1 MQDQGSAVSE
11 EDLMQRQRFAR
22 ISAAWQPLFQTFV
35 LRVLQATN
43 PPFVQLGD
51 HPLYEGNRLAV
62 TQNSDIAVADFQR
75 VAGYFDIT
83 HDVIHT
89 TDIRAF
95 VAALVVGALDIG
107 RSRQLVFVR
116 QLDEILEKTGRS
128 FDNEQQPLTSERFL
142 WFLDKVEFSFDET
155 GQWQPPTLFVP
166 PALFET
172 AQRVSTEWFTDPHKA
187 EQLKALIQRKWEAHH
202 DREAHRELVD

>member
-1 MQDQGSAVSE
+1 MQK
-11 EDLMQRQRFAR
+11 QRFVR

-43 PPFVQLGD
+43 PPFVQLGNL
-51 HPLYEGNRLAV
+51 PLYEGNRLAV

-75 VAGYFDIT
+75 VAGYFNIP

-89 TDIRAF
+89 TDIPAF
-95 VAALVVGALDIG
+95 VAALAVGALDMG

-128 FDNEQQPLTSERFL
+128 FDNEQQPLTWERFL
-142 WFLDKVEFSFDET
+142 WFLDTIEFSFDEA
-155 GQWQPPTLFVP
+155 GHWQPPTLFVP
-166 PALFET
+166 PALFST
-172 AQRVSTEWFTDPHKA
+172 AQRVSTEWLTDPQKA
-187 EQLKALIQRKWEAHH
+187 EQLNALIQRKWEAHH